1 MARAKGGAMTEN
13 EKQAAFLDELAEKT
27 ENATAKEYLR
37 AAAKALREKV
47 QEERRPHPKHWLE
60 EVDP

>member
-1 MARAKGGAMTEN
+1 MTEA

-27 ENATAKEYLR
+27 ENPTAKEYLR
-37 AAAKALREKV
+37 AAAKALREKT
-47 QEERRPHPKHWLE
+47 QEPRRPPLKHWLE

>member
-1 MARAKGGAMTEN
+1 MTEN

-37 AAAKALREKV
+37 AAAKALREKI
-47 QEERRPHPKHWLE
+47 QEPRRPHPKHWLE
-60 EVDP
+60 EIDP